1 MSADDVFSSRA
12 TSEAINSASQTSV
25 SPTKASPRIS
35 QICLLCHV
43 LIVEALAQA
52 GGVLALKSESINP
65 DTHVMFFLS
74 INNVKFRKTVTPGDQ
89 LRLEVVPLRKG
100 KVWKM
105 RGEAFVGETLVCEA
119 EFMASLVARDENTSS
134 ADKT

>member
-25 SPTKASPRIS
+25 SPTKASPRIF
-35 QICLLCHV
+35 Q
-43 LIVEALAQA
+43 
-52 GGVLALKSESINP
+52 
-65 DTHVMFFLS
+65 TF
-74 INNVKFRKTVTPGDQ
+74 
-89 LRLEVVPLRKG
+89 PLRNG

-134 ADKT
+134 ADKNLIHCRAKLKIRDFFSTLMYLLHVQ